1 MYPVIQELL
10 DDRAAPRPGQ
20 TITEICA
27 TWFVG
32 NQKQSMT
39 VFSVASIYDCK
50 ILKGIRNVP
59 MRFFKPGSATA
70 QLIGVDRIFYLSST
84 LYFALLAFPVQRIF

>member
-1 MYPVIQELL
+1 MQELL
-10 DDRAAPRPGQ
+10 DDRAAPQPGQ
-20 TITEICA
+20 AITEICA
-27 TWFVG
+27 TWLEG

-39 VFSVASIYDCK
+39 VLSFATIYDCK

-70 QLIGVDRIFYLSST
+70 QLIGVDRTVYLSST
-84 LYFALLAFPVQRIF
+84 LFFALLAFPVQRIF

>member
-39 VFSVASIYDCK
+39 VLSVVIICDCEV
-50 ILKGIRNVP
+50 LKGIRNVP
-59 MRFFKPGSATA
+59 VRFFKPGSATA
-70 QLIGVDRIFYLSST
+70 QLIGVDRTFYLSGT
-84 LYFALLAFPVQRIF
+84 FLFAFLAFPAQRNF